1 MGLVRQTFKYLP
13 NFFTVANI
21 FCGFFALVLCARETD
36 FRMLYQAG
44 LAIFFGWIFDTL
56 DGRVARITRTQSSLG
71 IELDS
76 LSDAI
81 TFGAAPALLAYK
93 WGLGYFGKFGIF
105 IAFTFL
111 AAAIMRLARFNVLSV
126 HTSVERAKDIASK
139 KEPNRDTSTASVAA
153 DGYFIGL
160 PTPAAAGVIV
170 TLVWFQYWVSKEQ
183 MILRHSAVALIV
195 FGLSYLMVSKI
206 RFRTFKG
213 LRPTKKTLSIT
224 FVILVSSFII
234 SKRFQFAHV
243 FLFLIV
249 AYLLFGL
256 AEELVRAGSRLRS
269 GKTEEIEIDDDPEHD
284 REVLVDLGAG

>member
-13 NFFTVANI
+13 NLFTLANI

-36 FRMLYQAG
+36 YHMLYQAG
-44 LAIFFGWIFDTL
+44 LAIFFGWVFDTL
-56 DGRVARITRTQSSLG
+56 DGRVARITRTQSSFG

-105 IAFTFL
+105 IAFTYI
-111 AAAIMRLARFNVLSV
+111 AAAIMRLARFNVLAV
-126 HTSVERAKDIASK
+126 HSPSSLSDEKAS
-139 KEPNRDTSTASVAA
+139 DTSLLAL

-183 MILRHSAVALIV
+183 MVLRHSAVALIV

-213 LRPTKKTLSIT
+213 LRPTKRTLSAI

-256 AEELVRAGSRLRS
+256 LEELYRAGARLRAGRS
-269 GKTEEIEIDDDPEHD
+269 DELEIDDDPDHD
-284 REVLVDLGAG
+284 REVLEDLGVG

>member
-1 MGLVRQTFKYLP
+1 M
-13 NFFTVANI
+13 ANI
-21 FCGFFALVLCARETD
+21 FCGFFALVLCARDTD
-36 FRMLYQAG
+36 YHMLYQAG
-44 LAIFFGWIFDTL
+44 LAIFFGWVFDTL

-93 WGLGYFGKFGIF
+93 WGLGYFGKMGIF
-105 IAFTFL
+105 IAFTYI
-111 AAAIMRLARFNVLSV
+111 AAAIMRLARFNVLALHSSST
-126 HTSVERAKDIASK
+126 HSQ
-139 KEPNRDTSTASVAA
+139 STAPGAMRKQGTKEAEEEEHVSSKSTSLLAP

-183 MILRHSAVALIV
+183 LILRHSAVALIV

-224 FVILVSSFII
+224 FIILVSSFII

-243 FLFLIV
+243 FLFLVV
-249 AYLLFGL
+249 AYLVFGL
-256 AEELVRAGSRLRS
+256 AEELVRAGARLRS
-269 GKTEEIEIDDDPEHD
+269 GKGDEIELDEDPEHD
-284 REVLVDLGAG
+284 REVLEDLGVS